1 MAAYIIG
8 EVEITDPDGYEEYR
22 RLVPSSI
29 AQYGGTFL
37 ARGGKVDVL
46 EGDWEPKRL
55 VILEFESAERARAW
69 WASEEYRDAKQI
81 RQRTATS
88 RLIVVEGV

>member
-1 MAAYIIG
+1 MAAYLIA

-29 AQYGGTFL
+29 AQYGGTYL
-37 ARGGKVDVL
+37 VRGGKVDVL
-46 EGDWEPKRL
+46 EGDWDPKRL

-69 WASEEYRDAKQI
+69 WVSEEYRDAKQI

-88 RLIVVEGV
+88 RMIVVEGV